1 MAHRAVRLT
10 GAALGVIAGSLALTA
25 PAAFAKGPPP
35 GKGPAPK
42 VSASVSP
49 SCLVTVTASW
59 NNQTVTTIVWTL
71 YENGSA
77 TAFPVHS
84 TGGPVQPSP
93 QSTTW
98 QLPASAKSNSFVVTA
113 ELKDGATQVGA
124 LGTSNTINANC
135 G

>member
-10 GAALGVIAGSLALTA
+10 GAAIGVIAGSFALSA

-35 GKGPAPK
+35 GKGAAPK
-42 VSASVSP
+42 VSASASP

-59 NNQTVTTIVWTL
+59 NNQTVTSIIWTL
-71 YENGSA
+71 YENGNA

-84 TGGPVQPSP
+84 IGGPVQPSP

-98 QLPASAKSNSFVVTA
+98 QLPASTKSNSFFVTA
-113 ELKDGATQVGA
+113 ELKNGATQVGA
-124 LGTSNTINANC
+124 LGTSTTFNANC